1 VSIVIDSPGGFM
13 ILSRQIPLGQ
23 STYMVNVSPVIEPGG
38 ETSGA
43 VAVFSDVTEMKK
55 LDTAKSMFVSLVA
68 HEVKSPLAATEGWL
82 NLILSGMLKQDAAEE
97 HRMLQ
102 RALLRVRT
110 LRTMVNELL
119 SLTAIQTGNFSLKRA
134 PVEVAALVAEVVEAN
149 REKAA
154 EKRIAISVSGE
165 DSGDALR
172 VLADRDT
179 LSMVYANLVE
189 NAIKYSREGG
199 HVWVSIRAAGMY
211 VTVAVKDDGIGM
223 SPEDCTKVFDEFY
236 RARNEHTASIPGT
249 GLGLSLVKRLTE
261 LHEGTATVI
270 STLGEGSEFT
280 VSIPA
285 LAGASDPGA
294 PATRL

>member
-1 VSIVIDSPGGFM
+1 M
-13 ILSRQIPLGQ
+13 C
-23 STYMVNVSPVIEPGG
+23 
-38 ETSGA
+38 
-43 VAVFSDVTEMKK
+43 
-55 LDTAKSMFVSLVA
+55 VSLVA

-82 NLILSGMLKQDAAEE
+82 NLILSGVLKHDAAEE

-110 LRTMVNELL
+110 LRGMVNELL

-134 PVEVAALVAEVVEAN
+134 QVDVPALVAEVVEAN
-149 REKAA
+149 RERAA
-154 EKRIAISVSGE
+154 EKRITISVSGE
-165 DSGDALR
+165 DQGDALR

-179 LSMVYANLVE
+179 LSIVYANLVE

-199 HVWVSIRAAGMY
+199 HVWVRTTRASMY
-211 VTVAVKDDGIGM
+211 VTVAVEDDGIGM

-249 GLGLSLVKRLTE
+249 GPGLSLVKRLTE
-261 LHEGTATVI
+261 LHEGTVTVTSI
-270 STLGEGSEFT
+270 LGTGSEFT

-285 LAGASDPGA
+285 LLGA
-294 PATRL
+294 

>member
-1 VSIVIDSPGGFM
+1 
-13 ILSRQIPLGQ
+13 
-23 STYMVNVSPVIEPGG
+23 
-38 ETSGA
+38 
-43 VAVFSDVTEMKK
+43 
-55 LDTAKSMFVSLVA
+55 
-68 HEVKSPLAATEGWL
+68 
-82 NLILSGMLKQDAAEE
+82 MLKSDAAEE

-134 PVEVAALVAEVVEAN
+134 PVELPALVAEVVEAN

-154 EKRIAISVSGE
+154 EKKIAMTVSRE

-179 LSMVYANLVE
+179 LVLVYTNLVE
-189 NAIKYSREGG
+189 NAIKYSTQCG
-199 HVWVSIRAAGMY
+199 HVRVHTARAGMY

-223 SPEDCTKVFDEFY
+223 SSEDCTKVFDEFY

-261 LHEGTATVI
+261 LHEGTVTVS
-270 STLGEGSEFT
+270 STLGKGSEFT

-285 LAGASDPGA
+285 LAGA
-294 PATRL
+294 

>member
-1 VSIVIDSPGGFM
+1 
-13 ILSRQIPLGQ
+13 
-23 STYMVNVSPVIEPGG
+23 
-38 ETSGA
+38 
-43 VAVFSDVTEMKK
+43 MKK

-134 PVEVAALVAEVVEAN
+134 PVEVAAVVAEVVEAN

-154 EKRIAISVSGE
+154 EKRIAIPCRRRPGT
-165 DSGDALR
+165 LP

-189 NAIKYSREGG
+189 NAIKYSREDG
-199 HVWVSIRAAGMY
+199 HVWVSIGRPGMY
-211 VTVAVKDDGIGM
+211 VTVAVKDDGIGH
-223 SPEDCTKVFDEFY
+223 V
-236 RARNEHTASIPGT
+236 AG
-249 GLGLSLVKRLTE
+249 G
-261 LHEGTATVI
+261 LHEGVRRVLPCAQRAHGQHPGNRSWSEPCEAPDRAARGNSHRHLDPRQRERVH
-270 STLGEGSEFT
+270 GEHSRDHRLRF
-280 VSIPA
+280 IPM
-285 LAGASDPGA
+285 
-294 PATRL
+294 R